1 MVPLLILAIK
11 GFYEVGKYLLNV
23 INKKDTSDVLGQK
36 IFIDDWEQVY
46 IRRVWTATNTMKI
59 TKSQFKK

>member
-46 IRRVWTATNTMKI
+46 YVGYEQQLT
-59 TKSQFKK
+59 Q